1 MSLSNIKFRKIL
13 NDLKRRPE
21 DAAKDL
27 KISKKKLLLLLKKN
41 KFNEFDI
48 IKKSTKVWPVNYCD
62 FFSFEDDTRKDFK
75 VMRANESNKS
85 SRIMSRGGNPYYL
98 YKDTVMSKLSPFKP
112 ELITELQIVNN
123 NSANNSDVKFNNG
136 HFLHQFTYFI
146 GPVNFYYVL
155 NGKKNIA
162 IMNTGDSMYIS
173 PYIPHSFTTR
183 KNIQGE
189 LGKILAITY
198 SDKLDNETL
207 NECSAIGFNLVKK
220 YKINLNNECDSFWSN
235 LSKFLNNSSISINFL
250 EKEIKYDLKKI
261 KYQKKI
267 PNPIITKKIAKYL
280 NLNLRDLLPP
290 SNTTDVKVQKYE
302 DSRRWFYPNNIKK
315 NYKIIEL
322 TNVAE
327 LPYSK
332 GFEITILKNDK
343 KNAILEVPTHQYIYN
358 IGNQDIKID
367 INGVNI
373 KLNKDDSIYIKPN
386 KKHKFISEGKV
397 LVLRLGGRISG
408 ESIYQLSKFSDEN
421 LKKTLNDNKPW
432 FNK

>member
-27 KISKKKLLLLLKKN
+27 KISKKKLLRLLKKN

-48 IKKSTKVWPVNYCD
+48 IKKATKVWPVNYGD

-112 ELITELQIVNN
+112 ELITELQIVSN
-123 NSANNSDVKFNNG
+123 NSENNSDVKFNNG

-146 GPVNFYYVL
+146 GPVNFYYIL

-162 IMNTGDSMYIS
+162 VMNTGDSMYIS

-198 SDKLDNETL
+198 SDKLDNEAL

-302 DSRRWFYPNNIKK
+302 DSRRWFYPSNIKK

-332 GFEITILKNDK
+332 GFEITILNNDK

-358 IGNQDIKID
+358 IGNEDIKID
-367 INGVNI
+367 IDGVNE
-373 KLNKDDSIYIKPN
+373 KLNKNDSIYIKPN
-386 KKHKFISEGKV
+386 KKHKFLSKGKII
-397 LVLRLGGRISG
+397 VLRLGGRLSG
-408 ESIYQLSKFSDEN
+408 DSLYQLSKMSEES

>member
-27 KISKKKLLLLLKKN
+27 KISKKKLLRLLKKN

-48 IKKSTKVWPVNYCD
+48 IKKATKVWPVNYGD

-146 GPVNFYYVL
+146 GPVNFYYIL

-183 KNIQGE
+183 KNIHGE

-250 EKEIKYDLKKI
+250 EREIKYDLKKI

-267 PNPIITKKIAKYL
+267 PNPIIIKKIAKCL

-290 SNTTDVKVQKYE
+290 NNTTDVKVQKYE
-302 DSRRWFYPNNIKK
+302 DSRRWFYPSNIKK

-343 KNAILEVPTHQYIYN
+343 KNAILEVPTHQFIYN
-358 IGNQDIKID
+358 IGNEDIKID
-367 INGVNI
+367 IDGVNE
-373 KLNKDDSIYIKPN
+373 KLNKNDSIYIKPN
-386 KKHKFISEGKV
+386 KKHKFLSKGKII
-397 LVLRLGGRISG
+397 VLRLGGRLSG
-408 ESIYQLSKFSDEN
+408 DSLYQLSKMSEES
-421 LKKTLNDNKPW
+421 LKKTLHDNKPW

>member
-27 KISKKKLLLLLKKN
+27 KISKKKLLRLLKKN

-48 IKKSTKVWPVNYCD
+48 IKKATKVWPVNYGD

-112 ELITELQIVNN
+112 ELITELQIVSN

-235 LSKFLNNSSISINFL
+235 LSKFLSNSSISINFL

>member
-27 KISKKKLLLLLKKN
+27 KISKKKLLRLLKKN

-48 IKKSTKVWPVNYCD
+48 IKKATKVWPVNYGD

-146 GPVNFYYVL
+146 GPVNFYYIL

-183 KNIQGE
+183 KNIHGE

-250 EKEIKYDLKKI
+250 EREIKYDLKKI

-267 PNPIITKKIAKYL
+267 PNPIIIKKIAKCL

-290 SNTTDVKVQKYE
+290 NNTTDVKVQKYE
-302 DSRRWFYPNNIKK
+302 DSRRWFYPSNIKK

-358 IGNQDIKID
+358 IGNEDIKID
-367 INGVNI
+367 IDGVNE
-373 KLNKDDSIYIKPN
+373 KLNKNDSIYIKPN
-386 KKHKFISEGKV
+386 KKHKFLSKGKII
-397 LVLRLGGRISG
+397 VLRLGGRLSG
-408 ESIYQLSKFSDEN
+408 DSLYQLSKMSEES

>member
-1 MSLSNIKFRKIL
+1 MSISNIKFRKIL

-27 KISKKKLLLLLKKN
+27 KISKKKLIQLLKKN
-41 KFNEFDI
+41 KFNDFNI
-48 IKKSTKVWPVNYCD
+48 INKATKIWPINYGD
-62 FFSFEDDTRKDFK
+62 FFSFEDDTKKDFK
-75 VMRANESNKS
+75 IMRANESNKS

-123 NSANNSDVKFNNG
+123 DSANNSDVKFNNG

-146 GPVNFYYVL
+146 GPVNFYYIL

-235 LSKFLNNSSISINFL
+235 LLKFLNNSSISINFL
-250 EKEIKYDLKKI
+250 EKEIKYDLKKV
-261 KYQKKI
+261 KSQKKI
-267 PNPIITKKIAKYL
+267 PNLIIVKKIAKYL

-290 SNTTDVKVQKYE
+290 NNLTDVKVQKYK
-302 DSRRWFYPNNIKK
+302 DSRKWFYPNDIKK

-343 KNAILEVPTHQYIYN
+343 SNAILEVPAHQYIYN
-358 IGNQDIKID
+358 VGSEDIKVDID
-367 INGVNI
+367 GVNE
-373 KLNKDDSIYIKPN
+373 KLNQNDSMYIKPN
-386 KKHKFISEGKV
+386 KKHKFLSTGKI
-397 LVLRLGGRISG
+397 LVLRLGGRLSG
-408 ESIYQLSKFSDEN
+408 DSLYQLSKMSNES
-421 LKKTLNDNKPW
+421 LKKALNDNKPW

>member
-1 MSLSNIKFRKIL
+1 MNISNIKFRKIL

-27 KISKKKLLLLLKKN
+27 KISEKKLLKLLKKN
-41 KFNEFDI
+41 KFDNFNI
-48 IKKSTKVWPVNYCD
+48 IKKATKIWPVNYGD

-75 VMRANESNKS
+75 IMRANKSNKS

-146 GPVNFYYVL
+146 GPVNFYYIL

-183 KNIQGE
+183 KNTQGE

-207 NECSAIGFNLVKK
+207 NECSAIGFDLIKK
-220 YKINLNNECDSFWSN
+220 YKINLNTEYDSFWSN
-235 LSKFLNNSSISINFL
+235 LLKFLNNSSISINFI
-250 EKEIKYDLKKI
+250 EKEIKHNLKKI
-261 KYQKKI
+261 KSKKKI
-267 PNPIITKKIAKYL
+267 PPLVIVKKIAKFL

-290 SNTTDVKVQKYE
+290 NNIVDVKIQKYK
-302 DSRRWFYPNNIKK
+302 DSRKWFYPNHFKK
-315 NYKIIEL
+315 NYKITEL

-332 GFEITILKNDK
+332 GFEITILKDDK

-358 IGNQDIKID
+358 IGNDDIKIN
-367 INGVNI
+367 IGGVNE
-373 KLNKDDSIYIKPN
+373 KLNTNDSIYIKPN
-386 KKHKFISEGKV
+386 KKHKFLSRGKI
-397 LVLRLGGRISG
+397 LVLRLGGRLSG
-408 ESIYQLSKFSDEN
+408 DSLYQLSKMSTEN
-421 LKKTLNDNKPW
+421 LKKALNDNMPW